1 MSGSESEDEEGM
13 LDESEE
19 ELDEQQKQFMEF
31 LALKAAQEKDFE
43 FDEEEIKNELDA
55 LLPAIPGKP
64 NV

>member
-1 MSGSESEDEEGM
+1 MSASESEDEEGM

-19 ELDEQQKQFMEF
+19 ELDEQQKQFIEF
-31 LALKAAQEKDFE
+31 LAHKAAQEKDFE
-43 FDEEEIKNELDA
+43 FDEEEIKSELDT